1 MVSGLSVDFWLLND
15 CTTENSYAQGEIMAA
30 TAAFLLPDER

>member
-15 CTTENSYAQGEIMAA
+15 CNAENSYVQEEIMAA
-30 TAAFLLPDER
+30 TAAFLLPAER